1 MSDNSIKPDYYN
13 SYPQGFRPIEVINS
27 WGLGFELG
35 NAVKY
40 ISRAGNKPGQSRV
53 QDLRKAIEYL
63 ELRKLDGFD
72 RVMPDTPAPSEV
84 ARVWQL
90 SPYLAEALI
99 NIKDAAAFSTKASL
113 QECFT
118 IALDNAVKCI
128 KNDLDHGQ

>member
-13 SYPQGFRPIEVINS
+13 QHPDGFRPRQVMNA
-27 WGLGFELG
+27 WGLGFDLG

-40 ISRAGNKPGQSRV
+40 IARAGKKPGQPRER
-53 QDLRKAIEYL
+53 DLSKAIEYL
-63 ELRKLDGFD
+63 ELRKQDGFD

-84 ARVWQL
+84 TRVWQL

>member
-1 MSDNSIKPDYYN
+1 MSDKIKPDYYQH
-13 SYPQGFRPIEVINS
+13 PDGFRPIEVINA

-40 ISRAGNKPGQSRV
+40 ISRAGKKPGQSRV

-84 ARVWQL
+84 AQVWQL
-90 SPYLAEALI
+90 SPYLAEALVW
-99 NIKDAAAFSTKASL
+99 IKDAAAFSTKASL

-118 IALDNAVKCI
+118 IALDNAIECI
-128 KNDLDHGQ
+128 KNDLNNG

>member
-13 SYPQGFRPIEVINS
+13 QHPDGFRPIQVINS

-40 ISRAGNKPGQSRV
+40 IARAGKKPGQSRV

-63 ELRKLDGFD
+63 ELRKQDGFD

-84 ARVWQL
+84 ARVWGL

-99 NIKDAAAFSTKASL
+99 NIKDAAAFLTKISL
-113 QECFT
+113 KECSI
-118 IALDNAVKCI
+118 IALNNAIECI
-128 KNDLDHGQ
+128 KNDLNNGQ

>member
-1 MSDNSIKPDYYN
+1 MVDNIKPDYYN
-13 SYPQGFRPIEVINS
+13 SYPDGFRPRQVINA
-27 WGLGFELG
+27 WGLGFDLG

-40 ISRAGNKPGQSRV
+40 ISRAGKKPNQPRER
-53 QDLRKAIEYL
+53 DLSKAIEYL
-63 ELRKLDGFD
+63 ELRKSDGFD
-72 RVMPDTPAPSEV
+72 RVMPDTPEPSEV
-84 ARVWQL
+84 AQVWQL